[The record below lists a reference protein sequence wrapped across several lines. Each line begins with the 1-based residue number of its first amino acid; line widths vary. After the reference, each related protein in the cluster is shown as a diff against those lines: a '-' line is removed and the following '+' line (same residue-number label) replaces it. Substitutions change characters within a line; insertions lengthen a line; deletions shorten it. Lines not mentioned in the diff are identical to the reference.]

1 METFRDLLLYCRAG
15 FEGECAQEVSAAAGA
30 TQTQAGEGFVI
41 AHMPTTL
48 GAQVRREL
56 VDWRR
61 PIFARQCLPVFA
73 QLDALPRADRLTP
86 ILAALEKRGE
96 RYADAW
102 VEAPDSDEGKALA
115 PFCKS
120 FGNALIGALKRT
132 GMLDARAPGRSPS
145 APGRSPSAP
154 GRSPSAAEA
163 MDGRERPAEAM
174 DDRERPA
181 KVMDGRERS
190 MHRLHAFFPQG
201 DKVYLCSADP
211 AAAAPW
217 PQGIPRLKF
226 PREAPSRST
235 LKLEEA
241 LLVLLDAGERERWLK
256 AGMSA
261 VDLGAA
267 PGGWTWQLVRR
278 SMRVTAVDNGPLAAS
293 LLQSGLVTHRREDGF
308 RFQPK
313 KPVDW
318 MVCDMVEQPRRV
330 AELVARWL
338 GEGWCR
344 RCIFNLKLPMKKRY
358 DETRLCL
365 DLIRA
370 KAGART
376 IALRARQL
384 YHDREEIT
392 VFAG

>member
-145 APGRSPSAP
+145 APGRSPSA
-154 GRSPSAAEA
+154 AEA

-174 DDRERPA
+174 DD
-181 KVMDGRERS
+181 RERS

-211 AAAAPW
+211 VAAAPW

-370 KAGART
+370 RAGART